1 MAKDSSERYC
11 AREIFSVPET
21 FFRALVCA
29 APPTERDG
37 DTDVHGGALVG
48 VEQIGLQEDLAVSDG
63 DHVGRDVGGHI
74 VRLGLDD
81 RQTRHRTTSPGHR
94 RPWRNVEQA
103 GVQVEHIT
111 RVGFTPRRAAQQQG
125 NRTIGLCLL
134 GQVIED
140 DEHMLAVVH
149 PVLADGRAGVRGDV
163 LEASGIGCR
172 GGRGRWCCRG
182 AGILRLSSGAM
193 VEPLWPM
200 AT

>member
-29 APPTERDG
+29 APPDSRDG

-81 RQTRHRTTSPGHR
+81 RQTRHRTAAQVIGDLGATF
-94 RPWRNVEQA
+94 EQA

-111 RVGFTPRRAAQQQG
+111 RVGFTP
-125 NRTIGLCLL
+125 
-134 GQVIED
+134 
-140 DEHMLAVVH
+140 
-149 PVLADGRAGVRGDV
+149 
-163 LEASGIGCR
+163 
-172 GGRGRWCCRG
+172 GGRR
-182 AGILRLSSGAM
+182 SSR
-193 VEPLWPM
+193 EIER
-200 AT
+200 